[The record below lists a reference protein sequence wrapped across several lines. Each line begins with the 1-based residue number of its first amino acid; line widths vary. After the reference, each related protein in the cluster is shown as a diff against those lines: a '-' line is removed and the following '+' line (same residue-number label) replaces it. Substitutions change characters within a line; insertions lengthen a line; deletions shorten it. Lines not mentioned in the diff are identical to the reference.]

1 MEKNIQIA
9 GAVLAFVVGVVG
21 TTVTIDS
28 RYAKSQEVKQQLD
41 EYYARQLKLRILEID
56 LKQSKTPSDMALR
69 EYLIQELSKGK

>member
-9 GAVLAFVVGVVG
+9 GAVLAFVIGVVS

-41 EYYARQLKLRILEID
+41 EYYSRQIKLRILEID
-56 LKQSKTPSDMALR
+56 LKQNKTPSDMALR
-69 EYLIQELSKGK
+69 EYLIQELTKQK